1 MKEVHEP
8 DIAIAAAECREA
20 CKDCKVGDVMQHIHH
35 EQWLEV
41 LIEPIEHRI
50 TFILSNKTMSEQA
63 ERLLRLRPFNRE
75 KADADWK
82 KADTDREKAEADS
95 RKAFADREKSFADWK

>member
-41 LIEPIEHRI
+41 LTEPIEHRI
-50 TFILSNKTMSEQA
+50 VFIVSNKATSEQA
-63 ERLLRLRPFNRE
+63 ERLRRLRPFNRA
-75 KADADWK
+75 KADADLK
-82 KADTDREKAEADS
+82 KAFVAWAKADADCT
-95 RKAFADREKSFADWK
+95 KAYAGWE